1 VTPARLLLS
10 CDHGLDKVLVEA
22 ISEPEAR
29 GPVRPLVQLLRRQPT
44 WPGEGRLEI
53 RINYPAG
60 LTTAFAPGTAV
71 RTVEELERAAA
82 LVWYAVDGGSV
93 LLEWQRRTRQAVT
106 DELAELSRKQ
116 PELPFA

>member
-1 VTPARLLLS
+1 MTAARLLLS
-10 CDHGLDKVLVEA
+10 CDHGLNKVLVEA
-22 ISEPEAR
+22 ISAPEDR
-29 GPVRPLVQLLRRQPT
+29 GPVLPLVQLLRRQPP
-44 WPGEGRLEI
+44 WPGDGRLEI

-60 LTTAFAPGTAV
+60 LATAFAPGTAV

-82 LVWYAVDGGSV
+82 LVWYAVDAGSV

-106 DELAELSRKQ
+106 AELTDLSRKQ